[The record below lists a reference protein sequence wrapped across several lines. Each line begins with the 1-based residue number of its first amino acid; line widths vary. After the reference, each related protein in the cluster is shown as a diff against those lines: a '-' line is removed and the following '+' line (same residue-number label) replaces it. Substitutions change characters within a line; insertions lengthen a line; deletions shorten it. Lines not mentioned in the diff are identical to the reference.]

1 MVLATF
7 VMSPLALYWHIS
19 QAKAELAGLAMID
32 AKLWLNIHGGSSV
45 SISLRIKLENS
56 LLTYGC

>member
-7 VMSPLALYWHIS
+7 AMSPLALYWHIS

-32 AKLWLNIHGGSSV
+32 AKLWLNIHGGSS
-45 SISLRIKLENS
+45 ISTS
-56 LLTYGC
+56 LQI

>member
-7 VMSPLALYWHIS
+7 AMSPLALYWHFC

-32 AKLWLNIHGGSSV
+32 AKL
-45 SISLRIKLENS
+45 
-56 LLTYGC
+56 